1 MISSSLSPVLC
12 FDHGAAPGAGPS
24 VPDRLVSLLPAQQP
38 LLLIFF
44 LDRPAWG
51 SQSKEPPHPHP
62 HLTPHHTHARTH
74 QHRQTIRSPCRRFIR
89 KLSPFRFSLV
99 SSCKLLP
106 PASLAQCASLFVF
119 HCAGLL
125 CSFVLVTIGCCFQV
139 TYQSG
144 GWRFSMI

>member
-24 VPDRLVSLLPAQQP
+24 VPDRLVSLLPAQHAAATSY
-38 LLLIFF
+38 F
-44 LDRPAWG
+44 LSRSTGLGIAKQRATT
-51 SQSKEPPHPHP
+51 STPPP
-62 HLTPHHTHARTH
+62 HARTH
-74 QHRQTIRSPCRRFIR
+74 PRRQAIRSPCCRFIR

>member
-62 HLTPHHTHARTH
+62 HLTPTTRTHARTN
-74 QHRQTIRSPCRRFIR
+74 IGKP
-89 KLSPFRFSLV
+89 
-99 SSCKLLP
+99 
-106 PASLAQCASLFVF
+106 
-119 HCAGLL
+119 
-125 CSFVLVTIGCCFQV
+125 FVLPAAVLLGNSPLSV
-139 TYQSG
+139 LA
-144 GWRFSMI
+144 